1 MPPFR
6 GKDKEQGIFKTCL
19 TTEAKLP
26 LYTVFIFTVTHLE
39 DVGALVD
46 DNLFERD
53 ILIATK
59 KLACL
64 SNINERSQ
72 GIKANP
78 VTMHMYRCHYALL

>member
-1 MPPFR
+1 MCPCHISFHN
-6 GKDKEQGIFKTCL
+6 
-19 TTEAKLP
+19 LP
-26 LYTVFIFTVTHLE
+26 TGEGGGGLLAASYRVICRRPRNSILGQKSMFFLLSTVTHLE

-64 SNINERSQ
+64 LNISERTQ
-72 GIKANP
+72 GI
-78 VTMHMYRCHYALL
+78 